1 MTLPG
6 GKNSRNNAG
15 LDQKAA
21 SMLSRRLVL
30 LCQAR
35 EETQALNSWALNLSS
50 PLPTEPENAAIIKV
64 KNHLEIVALV
74 ISDFNL
80 PKRNKKSRH
89 LVGNLRNLFFM
100 IEFKQRTEHNAI
112 STSSSHR
119 TEDKGLIKTG
129 EEGRPVGRLSHE
141 FRKEAQ

>member
-1 MTLPG
+1 MTRPG

-35 EETQALNSWALNLSS
+35 EETQALNSWAINLSS
-50 PLPTEPENAAIIKV
+50 PLPTEPGNAAIIKV

-80 PKRNKKSRH
+80 PKRNKKSRR
-89 LVGNLRNLFFM
+89 LVGNLRNLF
-100 IEFKQRTEHNAI
+100 
-112 STSSSHR
+112 SY
-119 TEDKGLIKTG
+119 D
-129 EEGRPVGRLSHE
+129 RLQ
-141 FRKEAQ
+141 ATY